1 MGYRALAIFAL
12 LVVVPA
18 CSQSAPTP
26 ASTGATA
33 PGTVRTAYAIT
44 GMHCGGCADA
54 IVAEVG
60 EVKGVKGV
68 QCTFESK
75 CAVIE
80 FTDPAAKADAEHAIT
95 KLGYKIAPCGIPV
108 TLEPVDV
115 TSVTVTPVA
124 VTPAGAPAA
133 PAQPAATP
141 ESK

>member
-1 MGYRALAIFAL
+1 MRYRALAIVAL
-12 LVVVPA
+12 LAAVPA

-33 PGTVRTAYAIT
+33 PGTVRAAYAIT

-80 FTDPAAKADAEHAIT
+80 FTDPSAKADAEHAIT
-95 KLGYKIAPCGIPV
+95 KLGYKIAPCGLPV

-115 TSVTVTPVA
+115 TSVAVTPVT
-124 VTPAGAPAA
+124 VTPAGAPTA

>member
-1 MGYRALAIFAL
+1 MRYRALALVAL
-12 LVVVPA
+12 LVAVPA
-18 CSQSAPTP
+18 CSQSAPAP

-33 PGTVRTAYAIT
+33 PGTVRAAYAIT

-60 EVKGVKGV
+60 EVKGVRGV

-115 TSVTVTPVA
+115 TSVTVTPVTIA
-124 VTPAGAPAA
+124 PAGAPAA

>member
-1 MGYRALAIFAL
+1 MQHRALLLVAL
-12 LVVVPA
+12 LVAVPA
-18 CSQSAPTP
+18 CSKSVPP
-26 ASTGATA
+26 AATSGPTA
-33 PGTVRTAYAIT
+33 PGTVRAAYAIT

-95 KLGYKIAPCGIPV
+95 KLGYKIAPC
-108 TLEPVDV
+108 E
-115 TSVTVTPVA
+115 
-124 VTPAGAPAA
+124 AP
-133 PAQPAATP
+133 PQPAAAP

>member
-1 MGYRALAIFAL
+1 MRYRALAIVAL
-12 LVVVPA
+12 LVAVPA

-33 PGTVRTAYAIT
+33 PGTVRAAYAIT

-80 FTDPAAKADAEHAIT
+80 FTDPAAKADAERAIT
-95 KLGYKIAPCGIPV
+95 KLGYKIAPC
-108 TLEPVDV
+108 E
-115 TSVTVTPVA
+115 
-124 VTPAGAPAA
+124 A
-133 PAQPAATP
+133 PAQPAAAP

>member
-1 MGYRALAIFAL
+1 MRYRALAIVAL
-12 LVVVPA
+12 LVAVPA
-18 CSQSAPTP
+18 CSQSAPT
-26 ASTGATA
+26 ASSTGATA
-33 PGTVRTAYAIT
+33 PGTVRAAYAIT

-80 FTDPAAKADAEHAIT
+80 FTDPAAKSDAEHAIT
-95 KLGYKIAPCGIPV
+95 KLGYKIAPCTVPA
-108 TLEPVDV
+108 TLVPVDV
-115 TSVTVTPVA
+115 TSVNVTPVT
-124 VTPAGAPAA
+124 VT
-133 PAQPAATP
+133 PAQPAAAP

>member
-1 MGYRALAIFAL
+1 MRYRALAIVAL
-12 LVVVPA
+12 LVAVPA

-26 ASTGATA
+26 ASARATA
-33 PGTVRTAYAIT
+33 PGTVRAAYAIT

-80 FTDPAAKADAEHAIT
+80 FTDLAAKADAEHAIT
-95 KLGYKIAPCGIPV
+95 KLGYKIAPCTVPV
-108 TLEPVDV
+108 TLVPVEV
-115 TSVTVTPVA
+115 TSVNVTPMTVTPA
-124 VTPAGAPAA
+124 QSAA
-133 PAQPAATP
+133 P